1 MNGNVNFPK
10 ETLMVEELQ
19 SATWLI
25 YVKRRIISSSSDL
38 EGFDTLQDV

>member
-1 MNGNVNFPK
+1 MNGNVNLPK
-10 ETLMVEELQ
+10 EAVMVEELQ